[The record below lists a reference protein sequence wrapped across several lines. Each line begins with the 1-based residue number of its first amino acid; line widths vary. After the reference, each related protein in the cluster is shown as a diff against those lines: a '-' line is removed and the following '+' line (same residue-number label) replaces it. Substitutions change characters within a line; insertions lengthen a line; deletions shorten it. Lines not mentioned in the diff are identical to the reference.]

1 MAMSI
6 HDNMDVKI
14 GIPQPIARITL
25 CGAISLVIEDDIDF
39 VFPTEEQRKNLKEM
53 LCIEVEDLRKNHGD
67 EKRKG

>member
-1 MAMSI
+1 MSMN
-6 HDNMDVKI
+6 DNMNVKVRVR
-14 GIPQPIARITL
+14 IPQPIARITL